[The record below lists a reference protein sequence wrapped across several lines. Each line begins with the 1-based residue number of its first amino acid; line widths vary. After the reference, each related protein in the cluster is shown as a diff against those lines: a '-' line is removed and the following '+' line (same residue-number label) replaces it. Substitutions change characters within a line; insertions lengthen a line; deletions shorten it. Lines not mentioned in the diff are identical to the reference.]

1 MWVLVW
7 NGFVVGLGLVQG
19 PGAGA
24 TAAVCG
30 WVGVLVSACLDHWE
44 DGCEWERM
52 GICVCGCG

>member
-1 MWVLVW
+1 MVW
-7 NGFVVGLGLVQG
+7 NGLVVGLGLVQG